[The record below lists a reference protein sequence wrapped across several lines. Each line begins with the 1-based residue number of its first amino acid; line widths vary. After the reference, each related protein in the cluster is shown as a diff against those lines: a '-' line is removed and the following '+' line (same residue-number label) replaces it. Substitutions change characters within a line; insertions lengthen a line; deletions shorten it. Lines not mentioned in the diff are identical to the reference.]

1 MDEKEK
7 YLSDD
12 KEFQK
17 FLNKNVNVE
26 LNTEDDKLAYYF
38 KLSYLKEKGKLPK
51 IGEDELQ
58 NILEHYE
65 RVRELNNAKSDYLD
79 GKIKKEVYLNIERKE
94 KEYLIDKINEINS
107 EEEIVEEEI
116 TEEITP
122 LEGLKE
128 NKKKKSTRMIRKK
141 LFMVASYT
149 FVFFVFLLFL
159 LFYIFAPRIELVA
172 SSNFKIEYGEEWEEP
187 GYSASY
193 FGKDITDRVYVE
205 GIVDDTRLGK
215 TTLKYNIRKNM
226 LVITKKRVVSVVDSK
241 PPVITLTGGD
251 KVSIC
256 PNKDYEEQ
264 GYKALDKYDGLLT
277 NKVKIKKA
285 KDKVT
290 YTVKDSHRNKAVKE
304 RELIREDKEAPKM
317 ELNGAETVYV
327 IVGGTYNE
335 QGVKVTDNCDG
346 DISSEVKTE
355 GTVNTGEAGTYTLK
369 YTVKDKAGNEA
380 SKERKVEVQKYV
392 PKVGANYSCGAAGV
406 IYLTFDD
413 GPNGNY
419 TPTILDVLKKY
430 NVKATFFVLGQNA
443 SARPD
448 LLKREVNEGHAVGI
462 HTWTHEYSNIYSSTS
477 AFWNEVNRTHDYI
490 KNQTGYDSKLI
501 RFPGGASNTVSKHYS
516 TGIMS
521 TLAREVVNKG
531 YNYFDWNESSGDAGG
546 TTTASGVYSNV
557 IGQLSK
563 SKGNVILMHDIKSYT
578 MNAVEDIVKY
588 GKNNG
593 YTFDVL
599 NIGIECKQGTN
610 N

>member
-17 FLNKNVNVE
+17 FLNKNVDVE
-26 LNTEDDKLAYYF
+26 LSTEDDKLAYYF
-38 KLSYLKEKGKLPK
+38 KLSYLKDKGKLPK

-65 RVRELNNAKSDYLD
+65 RVRELNNAKLDYLD
-79 GKIKKEVYLNIERKE
+79 GKIDEDVYLNIVKQD
-94 KEYLIDKINEINS
+94 KEYLIDKINEINNQ
-107 EEEIVEEEI
+107 EEIVNEELEMTTPIEI
-116 TEEITP
+116 I
-122 LEGLKE
+122 KE
-128 NKKKKSTRMIRKK
+128 NKKKKKVRVVRKK
-141 LFMVASYT
+141 LFMLASYS
-149 FVFFVFLLFL
+149 FVFFVFVVFL
-159 LFYIFAPRIELVA
+159 LFYILAPKIELVA
-172 SSNFKIEYGEEWEEP
+172 GNDFKLEYGTAWEEP
-187 GYSASY
+187 GYAASY
-193 FGKDITDRVYVE
+193 FGKDITSSVYIE
-205 GIVDDTRLGK
+205 GAVNDKELGK
-215 TTLKYNIRKNM
+215 NVINYNIRKNRI
-226 LVITKKRVVSVVDSK
+226 VITKKRIVTVVDTTS
-241 PPVITLTGGD
+241 PEIVLEGED

-256 PNKDYEEQ
+256 PNKEYEEQ
-264 GYKALDKYDGLLT
+264 GYKATDLHDGDVT
-277 NKVKIKKA
+277 NEVKI
-285 KDKVT
+285 DKSNEEVK
-290 YTVKDSHRNKAVKE
+290 YTVTDKSGNKQTVA
-304 RELIREDKEAPKM
+304 RQLIREDKEAPVI
-317 ELNGAETVYV
+317 ELSGNDTVYI
-327 IVGGTYNE
+327 IVNGSFTEPGY
-335 QGVKVTDNCDG
+335 KATDNCD
-346 DISSEVKTE
+346 DDLTSEVKIE
-355 GTVNTGEAGTYTLK
+355 GEVNTKTAGEYTLK
-369 YTVKDKAGNEA
+369 YKVSDKAGNSSE
-380 SKERKVEVQKYV
+380 KERKVIVQNYV
-392 PKVGANYSCGAAGV
+392 PKVGANYRCGNAGY

-462 HTWTHEYSNIYSSTS
+462 HTWSHEYADIYSSTS
-477 AFWNEVNRTHDYI
+477 AFWNEVNRTHDLI

-501 RFPGGASNTVSKHYS
+501 RFPGGSSNTVSRHYS

-546 TTTASGVYSNV
+546 TTTASGVYNNV
-557 IGQLSK
+557 ISQLSK

-599 NIGIECKQGTN
+599 NVGIECKQATN